1 MVECHSVS
9 HCPPCGQFC
18 MRLYGMKRINAVAYN
33 ADGKC
38 TRRHAAAMLARSEG
52 CARELGHDITRA
64 PPWFYPERVRRI
76 LNSAKS
82 GLGIACYFHANVR
95 ANILSNYRA
104 DIRKYVVSWLKHS
117 RERNS
122 QYPDQN
128 FTAPLDKLPCQG
140 SIIKKTDVRA
150 FQKVHAMENCPSERT
165 ETTIG

>member
-82 GLGIACYFHANVR
+82 GSGILV
-95 ANILSNYRA
+95 L
-104 DIRKYVVSWLKHS
+104 LS
-117 RERNS
+117 RECSS
-122 QYPDQN
+122 QHT
-128 FTAPLDKLPCQG
+128 FELSCG
-140 SIIKKTDVRA
+140 HS
-150 FQKVHAMENCPSERT
+150 KVCCVVAQT
-165 ETTIG
+165 FA